1 MEQHFHNLCLNALE
15 AMSEGSELTVG
26 IADPRE
32 AGGNYLLVGISDT
45 GPRIS
50 ADLVENIFNSFTSK
64 SGCTFTVGF
73 PGSDERPATIR
84 T

>member
-1 MEQHFHNLCLNALE
+1 
-15 AMSEGSELTVG
+15 MSGARELTVR

-32 AGGNYLLVGISDT
+32 AGGTYLLVGISDT
-45 GPRIS
+45 GPSIP
-50 ADLVENIFNSFTSK
+50 AVLVENIFNSFTSK

-73 PGSDERPATIR
+73 PVSDERPATIR

>member
-1 MEQHFHNLCLNALE
+1 
-15 AMSEGSELTVG
+15 MSEGRELTVR

-32 AGGNYLLVGISDT
+32 AGGNYLLVAISDT
-45 GPRIS
+45 GLSIP

-73 PGSDERPATIR
+73 PVSDERPATIR

>member
-1 MEQHFHNLCLNALE
+1 
-15 AMSEGSELTVG
+15 MSEGRELTVR

-32 AGGNYLLVGISDT
+32 AGGNYLLVGVSDT
-45 GPRIS
+45 GPSIP
-50 ADLVENIFNSFTSK
+50 ADLVENIFNPFTSK

-73 PGSDERPATIR
+73 PVSDERPAPIR

>member
-1 MEQHFHNLCLNALE
+1 MEQLFHNLCLNAIE
-15 AMSEGSELTVG
+15 AMSEGRELTVR

-45 GPRIS
+45 GPS
-50 ADLVENIFNSFTSK
+50 VLADLVENIFNAFTSK

-73 PGSDERPATIR
+73 PVFDERPATIR